1 MAQLRTTSKGQL
13 AKYTAGLL
21 SVVGSSMN
29 SRAAV
34 KAGTKSVVVKNNDK
48 NKQTL
53 KKYSQLASSSS
64 TERAALDLILE
75 TNVGLIA
82 IGAIDKPKDK
92 GNKGDIAE
100 GILAAAIAARFVNK
114 NQPIDASKVKE
125 IISTLSSKNGKVV
138 EKTYSSPNKN
148 PKIKDTVQFYLS
160 LAESNMKFFLDQSSW
175 DSYSDLF
182 DAAAKYANGQTITKW
197 SKLLYENNQENVI
210 DVISDGV
217 GDQKGTKVDVKVKVD
232 GKATNVNI
240 SLKADDVK
248 QFGQVGGSEF
258 EKQITLW
265 NKLAGIDVSELED
278 KYINL
283 LKKKKVENAV
293 YLVYDYVSNK
303 MNAMLKN
310 KRTKTTLLNN
320 LGSGIQK
327 FATSGEENVTLV
339 QLAGG
344 AAKVYDFGKV
354 MGAIQNLDLSVKI
367 IDSSG
372 KPRMIIE
379 DKNEQSFL
387 EVRVKAEGKPDG
399 STYIRNYIEKGK
411 LLTSLIATSA

>member
-21 SVVGSSMN
+21 SVVGSSMS

-34 KAGTKSVVVKNNDK
+34 KAGKNSVVIKNNDK

-53 KKYSQLASSSS
+53 KKYSQLAASSS
-64 TERAALDLILE
+64 TEKAALDLILE
-75 TNVGLIA
+75 TSSGLVA

-100 GILAAAIAARFVNK
+100 GILAAAIAARFINK
-114 NQPIDASKVKE
+114 NQPIDASKIKE
-125 IISTLSSKNGKVV
+125 VMSSLSTRDGKIV
-138 EKTYSSPNKN
+138 EKTFSSPNKN
-148 PKIKDTVQFYLS
+148 PKIKDKVQFYLS
-160 LAESNMKFFLDQSSW
+160 LAESNMRYFLDKGSW
-175 DSYSDLF
+175 DSYSDLLES
-182 DAAAKYANGQTITKW
+182 AAKYANGQTITKW

-232 GKATNVNI
+232 RKATNVNI

-265 NKLAGIDVSELED
+265 KELAGIDVSELED
-278 KYINL
+278 NYTNL
-283 LKKKKVENAV
+283 LKKKKVEKAV
-293 YLVYDYVSNK
+293 YLVYDYVSAK
-303 MNAMLKN
+303 MNFMLKN
-310 KRTKTTLLNN
+310 KRSKTTLLNN

-327 FATSGEENVTLV
+327 FATKGEENVTLV
-339 QLAGG
+339 QLAGST
-344 AAKVYDFGKV
+344 AKVYDFNKV
-354 MGAIQNLDLSVKI
+354 SGAIQNLDLSVKI

-379 DKNEQSFL
+379 DKNEESFL
-387 EVRVKAEGKPDG
+387 EVRVKAEGRPDG

-411 LLTSLIATSA
+411 LLTSLIATTA